1 MVMVAQNGH
10 IGSRLK
16 AMVVIPGAWWVG
28 SVCGGITVR
37 RVQTLFSLL
46 MDSSPHELVS
56 SWSGPHMQLD
66 LYMPFGIL
74 RKPYC
79 HRVPVH
85 EQCVDVLSL
94 SNA

>member
-1 MVMVAQNGH
+1 M
-10 IGSRLK
+10 
-16 AMVVIPGAWWVG
+16 
-28 SVCGGITVR
+28 
-37 RVQTLFSLL
+37 FSLL